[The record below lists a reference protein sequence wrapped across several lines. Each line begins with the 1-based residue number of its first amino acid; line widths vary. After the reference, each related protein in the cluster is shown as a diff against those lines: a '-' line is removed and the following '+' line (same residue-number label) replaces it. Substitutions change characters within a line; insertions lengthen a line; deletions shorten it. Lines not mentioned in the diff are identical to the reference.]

1 MASDM
6 DNVNRLAGQFKVEV
20 NPLQRGKDLVIS
32 NDLLEL
38 HVLYSDSPSISN
50 FIDKVLQE
58 ATEAS
63 MASAWKRERNLVQ
76 AGFTGYGDWTSSQ
89 QSELK
94 AMRSKSGIRGY
105 EAVEIQP
112 HIKYP
117 HLIRD
122 ESNYGFVSETLQQR
136 RRKNRHGKSRKYA

>member
-1 MASDM
+1 M
-6 DNVNRLAGQFKVEV
+6 
-20 NPLQRGKDLVIS
+20 IS
-32 NDLLEL
+32 NGLIEL

-50 FIDKVLQE
+50 FVENVL
-58 ATEAS
+58 AEAS
-63 MASAWKRERNLVQ
+63 EAAMASAWMRERNLVQ

-94 AMRSKSGIRGY
+94 AMIKGRTGFKSGIRGF

-117 HLIRD
+117 HLVRD